1 MEKNKKK
8 IFYNVYMIIMA
19 LLTVIYSLIMV
30 CMAGAGLVYNGES
43 YGRELENAGIWL
55 IISGILMTVG
65 TVTAFFKKRIF
76 LIISAILTAVGL
88 AVCLVMVYIV
98 CTHADSAGW
107 ADNHTMEP
115 VSRMYKERLLPVIV
129 PAVMNLAVNFF
140 KMRNYLKS
148 H

>member
-30 CMAGAGLVYNGES
+30 CMAGAGLIYNGES

-55 IISGILMTVG
+55 IISGILMTAGAVLS
-65 TVTAFFKKRIF
+65 FFKKRIF

-88 AVCLVMVYIV
+88 AVCLAMVYIV
-98 CTHADSAGW
+98 CTHADNAGW

-140 KMRNYLKS
+140 KMRN
-148 H
+148 